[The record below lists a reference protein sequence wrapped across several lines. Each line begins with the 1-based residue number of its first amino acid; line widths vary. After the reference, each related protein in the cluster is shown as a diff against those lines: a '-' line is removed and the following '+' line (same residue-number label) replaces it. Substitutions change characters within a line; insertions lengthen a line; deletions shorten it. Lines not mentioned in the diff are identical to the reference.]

1 MSGLDH
7 LVMKTREAAGGHLDD
22 LSIGEALAAALVLNR
37 ADWLAKMGYTIAQAL
52 ERIGS
57 EWAGMIP
64 AAAQIIH
71 TTNETLAQANASAT
85 AETTL
90 ANWVRSE
97 GEVDLTADLVTY
109 AHAPGYR
116 DVRFIFDV
124 RRPGGSTKYRLG
136 VQVNAKDSAAM
147 AMHTLEV
154 HRLAWNGKNP
164 IDLQPGETRPPW
176 MDWYEELATK

>member
-1 MSGLDH
+1 MIYQLARH
-7 LVMKTREAAGGHLDD
+7 LPRRWL
-22 LSIGEALAAALVLNR
+22 LNR

-85 AETTL
+85 TETTL
-90 ANWVRSE
+90 ANCVVSE

-116 DVRFIFDV
+116 DARLIFDV
-124 RRPGGSTKYRLG
+124 RRPGASTSIVWAFKSMQKTARRGPCKPLRCIG
-136 VQVNAKDSAAM
+136 WRGMAKIQLTCSREKRAHVGWTGM
-147 AMHTLEV
+147 RSLQLNESS
-154 HRLAWNGKNP
+154 HRHPKC
-164 IDLQPGETRPPW
+164 
-176 MDWYEELATK
+176 